1 MPSLLPALLMPVVGA
16 TAAPCRLLSLKKQ
29 YGGMR
34 PEGLR
39 ELKLLHEENVR
50 LKKMAAGLSQGMAIL
65 QDVVKKGEGAL
76 KREGAIVCAVRI
88 S

>member
-1 MPSLLPALLMPVVGA
+1 MPTLLPALLRPVVVA
-16 TAAPCRLLSLKKQ
+16 TAAPFRLLSLKKQ

-34 PEGLR
+34 SDGLQ
-39 ELKLLHEENVR
+39 ELKILHEEKVR
-50 LKKMAAGLSQGMAIL
+50 LKKMVAELSLEKAIL

-76 KREGAIVCAVRI
+76 KCEGAIVCAVRI